1 MSERPQDWRNTPGQ
15 PVASTRETAARDNDN
30 ACGVGVRRSLYDQGP
45 ISGDLPAGTVLQVRN
60 RNCPY
65 LSIEISIGEPP

>member
-30 ACGVGVRRSLYDQGP
+30 ACGVGVRRSRTTKVP
-45 ISGDLPAGTVLQVRN
+45 FPSELPTRTLLQVRH
-60 RNCPY
+60 RNGLC